1 MKPIACVSLLVVACF
16 RECAEGYELPKTRRG
31 FIEWTGAM
39 LVPMSTWLPVV
50 TCPPAALAAA
60 SSAVTG
66 PGDGNLPDLPPDAV
80 RSYLQYR
87 IPLQTAAD
95 YYVFELQSLLQVRR
109 GLRRSGQAGLCARCV
124 LSPVARTPVLPFQ
137 L

>member
-1 MKPIACVSLLVVACF
+1 MKSIASVFLLVASF

-31 FIEWTGAM
+31 FIEWTSAM
-39 LVPMSTWLPVV
+39 MVPMSTGLLLV
-50 TCPPAALAAA
+50 TRPRGARAVA

-66 PGDGNLPDLPPDAV
+66 PSDGNLPDLPPDAV

-95 YYVFELQSLLQVRR
+95 YYVFELQSLLQVSHYVRR
-109 GLRRSGQAGLCARCV
+109 QTAQDSFFHQSNARSLFRC
-124 LSPVARTPVLPFQ
+124 FI
-137 L
+137 